1 MSTVVINIDDSEL
14 PGLKKFVRGAKAKM
28 RVIKE
33 DAEEIFAIPEWQKEE
48 TLHRLKTSKQTD
60 FIPWAK
66 AKKQLKSK

>member
-28 RVIKE
+28 RVVR
-33 DAEEIFAIPEWQKEE
+33 EEEESFTIPEWHKKE
-48 TLHRLKTSKQTD
+48 TLQRLKTSKQTD

>member
-14 PGLKKFVRGAKAKM
+14 SALKKFVRGAKAKM

-33 DAEEIFAIPEWQKEE
+33 DDDEALFIPQWQKEE
-48 TLHRLKTSKQTD
+48 TLHRLKTAKQTD

>member
-14 PGLKKFVRGAKAKM
+14 SALKKFVREAKAKM

-33 DAEEIFAIPEWQKEE
+33 DDENFVIPQWHKEE
-48 TLHRLKTSKQTD
+48 TLQRLKTTKQAD
-60 FIPWAK
+60 FVPWAT

>member
-28 RVIKE
+28 QVLKE
-33 DAEEIFAIPEWQKEE
+33 DDDEGFTIPEWQKKE
-48 TLHRLKTSKQTD
+48 TLHRLKTSKQSD
-60 FIPWAK
+60 FIPWSK